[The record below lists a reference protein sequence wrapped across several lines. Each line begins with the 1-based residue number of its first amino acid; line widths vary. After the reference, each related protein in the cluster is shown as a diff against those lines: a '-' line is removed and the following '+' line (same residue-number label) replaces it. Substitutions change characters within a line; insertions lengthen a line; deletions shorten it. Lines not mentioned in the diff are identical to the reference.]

1 MANASIA
8 IDCLETLQIA
18 CDFAAEVTLE
28 HPFVLG
34 DDMENLV
41 ELLFR
46 QVLRPHIRIE
56 ASFLD
61 QQIGPR
67 GTDAVD
73 VTEGKRDFLLRR
85 NIDAEETRHGV

>member
-18 CDFAAEVTLE
+18 CDFPSEVALE

-34 DDMENLV
+34 DDVKNLV

-46 QVLRPHIRIE
+46 EVLRPHIRVK

-61 QQIGPR
+61 EQIGPS

-73 VTEGKRDFLLRR
+73 VTEGKRDFLLSR